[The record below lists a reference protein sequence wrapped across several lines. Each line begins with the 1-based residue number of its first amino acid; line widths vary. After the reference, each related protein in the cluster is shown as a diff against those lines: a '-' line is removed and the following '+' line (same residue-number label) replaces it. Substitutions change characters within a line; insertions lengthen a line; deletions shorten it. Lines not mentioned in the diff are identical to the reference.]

1 MSKHEEILSYIEGL
15 EIGRQVSVR
24 GIANRMKVA
33 DGTAYRAIKEAE
45 NQGLVAVN
53 DRSGTVRVAAKG
65 QKVANRLT
73 FGKLAEIANADVL
86 GGLAGLEVE
95 FNKFVISA
103 MERESFKKYLSQNGL
118 VIVGDRKDIQN
129 LSLREHNA
137 VLVTGGFDVDQ
148 DVIDDA
154 NRLGIPL
161 LRTSYDTFTVANR
174 ISHALSNELIKKD
187 IITVGDVF
195 HQKRATLREE
205 NTVKDFLD
213 LVKKTNYSRFAVLNR
228 YNVVVGVI
236 AMRDVNHKGNDTP
249 LNKLMTRANVAKAGM
264 TVASV
269 SQKMIYEGYD
279 MMPVVYDNH
288 TYAGIITKSDL
299 LQSLQKA
306 QEESQV
312 AHTFSEDVSNRLKEK
327 GSAYTIVVEPF
338 MINSVGSMAHG
349 VFTEMIS
356 HVVRRV
362 LAKKRKRNIIIESL
376 NMHVMGAVAIDNV
389 LEIYPKVISETRIG
403 AMIDCEVY
411 HVNNIVAKVLVNVQL
426 T

>member
-1 MSKHEEILSYIEGL
+1 MSKHEEILNYIEGL

-65 QKVANRLT
+65 QKIAHRLT
-73 FGKLAEIANADVL
+73 FGKITEVANAEVL
-86 GGLAGLEVE
+86 GGLEGLEVE
-95 FNKFVISA
+95 FSRFIISA
-103 MERESFKKYLSQNGL
+103 MERASFKRYLSPNGL
-118 VIVGDRKDIQN
+118 VIVGDRKEIQS
-129 LSLREHNA
+129 LALRERNA
-137 VLVTGGFDVDQ
+137 VLVTGGFEVNQ
-148 DVIDDA
+148 EVIDYA
-154 NRLGIPL
+154 NELGIPL
-161 LRTSYDTFTVANR
+161 MRTSYDTFTVANR

-187 IITVGDVF
+187 VITVGDVF

-213 LVKKTNYSRFAVLNR
+213 LVKKTNDSRFAVVNR
-228 YNVVVGVI
+228 YNVVVGVV
-236 AMRDVNHKGNDTP
+236 AMRDVTNRKNDTL
-249 LNKLMTRANVAKAGM
+249 LNKVMTRANVAKANM

-279 MMPVVYDNH
+279 MMPVVYENH
-288 TYAGIITKSDL
+288 TYAGIITKSDV

-312 AHTFSEDVSNRLKEK
+312 AHTFSDNIADGLAEK
-327 GSAYTIVVEPF
+327 GTAYTITIEPF
-338 MINSVGSMAHG
+338 MINSVGTVATG
-349 VFTEMIS
+349 VFSELIS
-356 HVVRRV
+356 HVVHRV
-362 LAKKRKRNIIIESL
+362 FSKRRKRNIIIESID
-376 NMHVMGAVAIDNV
+376 MHMLGAAGIDNV
-389 LEIYPKVISETRIG
+389 LEIYPKVIGETRIG
-403 AMIDCEVY
+403 AMIDCEIY
-411 HVNNIVAKVLVNVQL
+411 HVNLIIAKVLVNVQL

>member
-15 EIGRQVSVR
+15 EVGKQVSVR
-24 GIANRMKVA
+24 GIANRLKVA

-45 NQGLVAVN
+45 GRGLVAIN

-73 FGKLAEIANADVL
+73 FGKLAEVANADVL
-86 GGLAGLEVE
+86 GGLSGLEVE
-95 FNKFVISA
+95 FSKFVISA
-103 MERESFKKYLSQNGL
+103 MQRESFKKYLSPNGL
-118 VIVGDRKDIQN
+118 VIVGDRKEIQN
-129 LSLREHNA
+129 LALQEQNA
-137 VLVTGGFDVDQ
+137 VLVTGGFEVDQ
-148 DVIDDA
+148 EVIDYA

-205 NTVKDFLD
+205 NTVKDFFE
-213 LVKKTNYSRFAVLNR
+213 LVKKTNSSRFAVLNR

-236 AMRDVNHKGNDTP
+236 AMRDVNNKASDT
-249 LNKLMTRANVAKAGM
+249 LINKVMNPANVAKANM

-279 MMPVVYDNH
+279 MMPVVHDNH
-288 TYAGIITKSDL
+288 TYAGIISKSDL
-299 LQSLQKA
+299 LQALQKA
-306 QEESQV
+306 QEDSQV
-312 AHTFSEDVSNRLKEK
+312 AHTFSDNIADCLKER
-327 GSAYTIVVEPF
+327 GSSYTTTIEPF
-338 MINSVGSMAHG
+338 MINSVGNVAQG
-349 VFTEMIS
+349 VFAELIN
-356 HVVRRV
+356 HVVQRV
-362 LAKKRKRNIIIESL
+362 LGKRRKRNIIIESMDL
-376 NMHVMGAVAIDNV
+376 HLMGAVGIDNV
-389 LEIYPKVISETRIG
+389 LEIYPKLINETRIG
-403 AMIDCEVY
+403 AMIDCEIY
-411 HVNNIVAKVLVNVQL
+411 HVNQIVAKVLVNVQL

>member
-195 HQKRATLREE
+195 HQKRSTLREE

-312 AHTFSEDVSNRLKEK
+312 AHTFSEDVSDRLKEK

-338 MINSVGSMAHG
+338 MINSVGSMAQG

-376 NMHVMGAVAIDNV
+376 NMHLMGAVAIDNV

>member
-15 EIGRQVSVR
+15 EIGKQVSVR

-73 FGKLAEIANADVL
+73 FGKLADIANAEVL

-103 MERESFKKYLSQNGL
+103 MEKESFKKYLSQDGL
-118 VIVGDRKDIQN
+118 VIVGDRKEIQN
-129 LSLREHNA
+129 LALRERNA
-137 VLVTGGFDVDQ
+137 VLVTGGFDVDKE
-148 DVIDDA
+148 VIDYA
-154 NRLGIPL
+154 NTLGIPL

-195 HQKRATLREE
+195 HQKRAILREE

-228 YNVVVGVI
+228 YDVVVGVI
-236 AMRDVNHKGNDTP
+236 AMRDVSHKANDTL
-249 LNKLMTRANVAKAGM
+249 LNKLMTRANVATENM

-279 MMPVVYDNH
+279 MMPVVHDNH

-306 QEESQV
+306 QEDSQF
-312 AHTFSEDVSNRLKEK
+312 AHTFSEDVANCLKEK
-327 GSAYTIVVEPF
+327 GSSYTVVVEPF
-338 MINSVGSMAHG
+338 MINSVGNLANG
-349 VFTEMIS
+349 VFTEIIS
-356 HVVRRV
+356 HVVSKV
-362 LAKKRKRNIIIESL
+362 LAKRRNRNIIIESL
-376 NMHVMGAVAIDNV
+376 DMHLMGAVAIDHV
-389 LEIYPKVISETRIG
+389 LEIYPKIIRETRLG

-411 HVNNIVAKVLVNVQL
+411 HVNHIVAKVLVNVQL

>member
-312 AHTFSEDVSNRLKEK
+312 AHTFSEDVSDRLKEK

-338 MINSVGSMAHG
+338 MINSVGSMAQG

-376 NMHVMGAVAIDNV
+376 NMHLMGAVAIDNV